1 MDKELGIEPF
11 DPKKHEPIDT
21 VGGMKA
27 TEYLASEPSPEGKAW
42 NIPTIWYDKK
52 TKEPVFLG
60 GKDNSDKAWNAAY
73 RYEKE
78 TGIKFPRYKDIPSAV
93 NAAINRSKDGG
104 ATKEKLGMAKGGSTM
119 NRQMSMFEEGGIA
132 DDGMDR
138 DPVSGNEIPS
148 GSLASEV
155 RDDIP
160 AQLSEGEYVVP
171 ADVVRY
177 FGVKVFEDM
186 RMEAKMGLREM
197 ERDGRI
203 GGEPV
208 EPNKGMT
215 EGDLAGLEEMM
226 RTGVANGGLMDK
238 MVYTAMNDPLVN
250 KKLNEGGLTVG
261 FATGGMT
268 QSPYNDPT
276 RIDQVIGQFM
286 QMTKNNPGIMDEL
299 AKRGITIN
307 RTPATNQ
314 PNQMQAQNAP
324 AQTTNPVINQQ
335 PVKAA
340 EGTYL
345 DPLSMTGLGTTIKS
359 NQVKPL
365 NMTDDQKQS
374 YSLSPT
380 SISSMYGI
388 PGGSYFY
395 QGPGVPKSPEERPI
409 KTPPVCAPGT
419 VYDEESDS
427 CVPEIEPTTPT
438 EEVQPRDKDN
448 MDGIGGT
455 EMSTPYVEKGW
466 RVQATEQLDWSNP
479 EDFDAYMKE
488 LSKPQEKPS
497 KLAQGIA
504 LTNPLWGPAMV
515 IGQKMERKATINKIK
530 AMENIANLI
539 GDSVSAASAV
549 KAGESYKANMT
560 EDQRAFA
567 DTQNGEGYTIT
578 LVNQVMGRGFLD
590 DVEGTRGN
598 GFHSVAD
605 LQNMPQYK
613 KDELK
618 AAIEENNARL
628 REAAL
633 SSAQRKKDAEA
644 ARIVEEQKKA
654 KEKAQAEYQAS
665 QAQKEKN
672 KKAAAAA
679 LAPRSKGQ
687 AQAKQIVATSK
698 RRKTKSGGTVG
709 GKVSTQKNLNKV
721 NKQLKN
727 IASGGSGGFAKGGLM
742 KKPNKK

>member
-1 MDKELGIEPF
+1 MI
-11 DPKKHEPIDT
+11 
-21 VGGMKA
+21 
-27 TEYLASEPSPEGKAW
+27 
-42 NIPTIWYDKK
+42 DKK

-93 NAAINRSKDGG
+93 DAAINRSKDGG

-197 ERDGRI
+197 EQDGRI

-208 EPNKGMT
+208 EPSKGMT
-215 EGDLAGLEEMM
+215 EADLAGLEQMM
-226 RTGVANGGLMDK
+226 RTGVADGGLMDK
-238 MVYTAMNDPLVN
+238 MAYTAMNDPLVN
-250 KKLNEGGLTVG
+250 QKLNQGGMTVG
-261 FATGGMT
+261 FAAGGMSKT
-268 QSPYNDPT
+268 VYNDPT
-276 RIDQVIGQFM
+276 RVDQVIGQFM

-324 AQTTNPVINQQ
+324 AQTTNPVTNQA
-335 PVKAA
+335 PVMAN

-345 DPLSMTGLGTTIKS
+345 DPLSMTGLGTTIRPD
-359 NQVKPL
+359 QVEPL
-365 NMTDDQKQS
+365 NLNPRQTQS
-374 YSLSPT
+374 YAVSPT
-380 SISSMYGI
+380 SLSSMYGI

-395 QGPGVPKSPEERPI
+395 QGPGVPKSPEEAEKTSVAPI
-409 KTPPVCAPGT
+409 APVGPTTPVCAPGT
-419 VYDEESDS
+419 VYDEESNS
-427 CVPEIEPTTPT
+427 CVPELEPT
-438 EEVQPRDKDN
+438 RDKDN

-488 LSKPQEKPS
+488 LSKPQEKIS
-497 KLAQGIA
+497 GLAKA
-504 LTNPLWGPAMV
+504 VSLTNPLWGPAMV

-549 KAGESYKANMT
+549 KAGESYKAGMT

-578 LVNQVMGRGFLD
+578 LVNQIMGKGFLD

-644 ARIVEEQKKA
+644 ARIVEEQRKA

-672 KKAAAAA
+672 KAAATAA
-679 LAPRSKGQ
+679 LSPSSKGQ
-687 AQAKQIVATSK
+687 KQAQQIVSSSR

-709 GKVSTQKNLNKV
+709 GRADTQKNLSKV
-721 NKQLKN
+721 NASLKN
-727 IASGGSGGFAKGGLM
+727 ISRGGSGGFAKGGLM
-742 KKPNKK
+742 KKPKKK

>member
-1 MDKELGIEPF
+1 
-11 DPKKHEPIDT
+11 
-21 VGGMKA
+21 
-27 TEYLASEPSPEGKAW
+27 
-42 NIPTIWYDKK
+42 
-52 TKEPVFLG
+52 
-60 GKDNSDKAWNAAY
+60 
-73 RYEKE
+73 
-78 TGIKFPRYKDIPSAV
+78 
-93 NAAINRSKDGG
+93 
-104 ATKEKLGMAKGGSTM
+104 M

-177 FGVKVFEDM
+177 FGVRVFEDM
-186 RMEAKMGLREM
+186 RNEAKMGLQNM
-197 ERDGRI
+197 EEDGRI

-208 EPNKGMT
+208 EPSQGMT

-250 KKLNEGGLTVG
+250 QKLNEGGLTVG
-261 FATGGMT
+261 FATGGMA

-307 RTPATNQ
+307 RTPATNE
-314 PNQMQAQNAP
+314 PAQMQSQNAP
-324 AQTTNPVINQQ
+324 AQTTNPVTNQQ
-335 PVKAA
+335 PIKAS

-345 DPLSMTGLGTTIKS
+345 DPLSMTGLGTTVRPD
-359 NQVKPL
+359 QVKPL
-365 NMTDDQKQS
+365 SLNSEQTKS
-374 YSLSPT
+374 YAVSPT
-380 SISSMYGI
+380 SLSSMYGI

-395 QGPGVPKSPEERPI
+395 QGPGVPKSPEEQ
-409 KTPPVCAPGT
+409 KTPVAPVAPTTPVCAPGT

-427 CVPEIEPTTPT
+427 CVPELEPT
-438 EEVQPRDKDN
+438 RDRDN

-488 LSKPQEKPS
+488 LSKPQEKIS
-497 KLAQGIA
+497 GLAKGLGVAI
-504 LTNPLWGPAMV
+504 PGWGPAMV

-539 GDSVSAASAV
+539 GDSVRAESAV

-560 EDQRAFA
+560 KEQRAFA

-578 LVNQVMGRGFLD
+578 LVNQIMGKGFLD
-590 DVEGTRGN
+590 DVKGTRGN

-605 LQNMPQYK
+605 LQNMPQWK

-618 AAIEENNARL
+618 AAIDANNKELQAKAATKERRL
-628 REAAL
+628 
-633 SSAQRKKDAEA
+633 KITTDAEA
-644 ARIVEEQKKA
+644 KRQAVAAEARRKESATLA
-654 KEKAQAEYQAS
+654 KLKAQKDAGNVATEAEIRRARDRGQTTT
-665 QAQKEKN
+665 
-672 KKAAAAA
+672 
-679 LAPRSKGQ
+679 GQ
-687 AQAKQIVATSK
+687 ALSRTQSQKSRSEKMADRARSQRTIEA
-698 RRKTKSGGTVG
+698 RTKSGQFDSRGLARG
-709 GKVSTQKNLNKV
+709 GR
-721 NKQLKN
+721 
-727 IASGGSGGFAKGGLM
+727 ARGGLM

>member
-1 MDKELGIEPF
+1 
-11 DPKKHEPIDT
+11 
-21 VGGMKA
+21 
-27 TEYLASEPSPEGKAW
+27 
-42 NIPTIWYDKK
+42 
-52 TKEPVFLG
+52 
-60 GKDNSDKAWNAAY
+60 
-73 RYEKE
+73 
-78 TGIKFPRYKDIPSAV
+78 
-93 NAAINRSKDGG
+93 
-104 ATKEKLGMAKGGSTM
+104 M

-186 RMEAKMGLREM
+186 RMEAKMGLQSM
-197 ERDGRI
+197 EQDGRI

-215 EGDLAGLEEMM
+215 EADLAGLEEMM

-238 MVYTAMNDPLVN
+238 MVYTAMNDPVVN
-250 KKLNEGGLTVG
+250 QKLNQSGMTVG
-261 FATGGMT
+261 FAAGGMA

-276 RIDQVIGQFM
+276 RIDQVISQFM

-307 RTPATNQ
+307 RTPVTNQ
-314 PNQMQAQNAP
+314 PEQMQAQNAP
-324 AQTTNPVINQQ
+324 AQTTNPVTNQK
-335 PVKAA
+335 PIKAA

-345 DPLSMTGLGTTIKS
+345 DPLSMTSDQAKSYTT
-359 NQVKPL
+359 
-365 NMTDDQKQS
+365 
-374 YSLSPT
+374 SPT
-380 SISSMYGI
+380 SLSSMYGI
-388 PGGSYFY
+388 PGGSYLY
-395 QGPGVPKSPEERPI
+395 QGPGLPKSPEERDVKI
-409 KTPPVCAPGT
+409 PPVCAPGT

-427 CVPEIEPTTPT
+427 CIPEVEPDEPT
-438 EEVQPRDKDN
+438 QNKSNNN

-488 LSKPQEKPS
+488 LSKPQEKVS
-497 KLAQGIA
+497 GLAKGIGVGV
-504 LTNPLWGPAMV
+504 PLWGAALAV
-515 IGQKMERKATINKIK
+515 GQKMERKATINKIK

-539 GDSVSAASAV
+539 GDSVRAESAV
-549 KAGESYKANMT
+549 KAGESYKAGMT
-560 EDQRAFA
+560 QSQRDYA

-578 LVNQVMGRGFLD
+578 LVNQIMGKGFLD
-590 DVEGTRGN
+590 DIEGTRGN

-605 LQNMPQYK
+605 LQNMPQWK

-618 AAIEENNARL
+618 AAIEANNKELQAKSATKERRLKITTDAEAKRQAAAAEARKK
-628 REAAL
+628 E
-633 SSAQRKKDAEA
+633 SATLAKLKAKKDAGDVTTEA
-644 ARIVEEQKKA
+644 AIKKA
-654 KEKAQAEYQAS
+654 RDRGQTTTGQALTKTQSQKSTAEKMADRAKS
-665 QAQKEKN
+665 QKTIADRKKSGQFDSRGLARGGRARGGLIKKKN
-672 KKAAAAA
+672 KK
-679 LAPRSKGQ
+679 
-687 AQAKQIVATSK
+687 
-698 RRKTKSGGTVG
+698 
-709 GKVSTQKNLNKV
+709 
-721 NKQLKN
+721 
-727 IASGGSGGFAKGGLM
+727 
-742 KKPNKK
+742 

>member
-1 MDKELGIEPF
+1 
-11 DPKKHEPIDT
+11 
-21 VGGMKA
+21 
-27 TEYLASEPSPEGKAW
+27 
-42 NIPTIWYDKK
+42 
-52 TKEPVFLG
+52 
-60 GKDNSDKAWNAAY
+60 
-73 RYEKE
+73 
-78 TGIKFPRYKDIPSAV
+78 
-93 NAAINRSKDGG
+93 
-104 ATKEKLGMAKGGSTM
+104 
-119 NRQMSMFEEGGIA
+119 MSMFEEGGIA

-197 ERDGRI
+197 EQDGRI

-215 EGDLAGLEEMM
+215 EADLAGLEQMM

-238 MVYTAMNDPLVN
+238 MAYTAMNDPLVN
-250 KKLNEGGLTVG
+250 QKLNQGGMTVG
-261 FATGGMT
+261 FAAGGMPKT
-268 QSPYNDPT
+268 IYNDPT
-276 RIDQVIGQFM
+276 RVDQVIGQFM

-307 RTPATNQ
+307 RTAATQQ
-314 PNQMQAQNAP
+314 PTQMQAQNAP
-324 AQTTNPVINQQ
+324 AQTTNPVINQA
-335 PVKAA
+335 PIKAA

-345 DPLSMTGLGTTIKS
+345 DPLSMTGLGTAIQP
-359 NQVKPL
+359 NQT
-365 NMTDDQKQS
+365 NTQNQS
-374 YSLSPT
+374 YITSPT

-395 QGPGVPKSPEERPI
+395 QGPGVPKSPEEVEKAPVAPV
-409 KTPPVCAPGT
+409 TSTTPVCAPGT
-419 VYDEESDS
+419 VYDEESNS
-427 CVPEIEPTTPT
+427 CVPELEPT
-438 EEVQPRDKDN
+438 RDKDN

-479 EDFDAYMKE
+479 KDFDAYMKE
-488 LSKPQEKPS
+488 LSKPQEKIS
-497 KLAQGIA
+497 GLAKA
-504 LTNPLWGPAMV
+504 VSLTNPLWGPAMV
-515 IGQKMERKATINKIK
+515 IGQKMERKATVNKIK

-539 GDSVSAASAV
+539 GDTVSAASAV

-560 EDQRAFA
+560 EDQKAFA

-578 LVNQVMGRGFLD
+578 LVNQIMGKGFLD

-618 AAIEENNARL
+618 AAIDTNNKKL
-628 REAAL
+628 RSEIEITPTTTTSESKPKKRFVFDTASGKTKETTEPYVPKEFG
-633 SSAQRKKDAEA
+633 SSTADIKGGGGSVYIAPPAPKKKKKKTVYKQPTVTKAEKKKD
-644 ARIVEEQKKA
+644 K
-654 KEKAQAEYQAS
+654 YD
-665 QAQKEKN
+665 N
-672 KKAAAAA
+672 
-679 LAPRSKGQ
+679 
-687 AQAKQIVATSK
+687 
-698 RRKTKSGGTVG
+698 
-709 GKVSTQKNLNKV
+709 KVSYNADMYN
-721 NKQLKN
+721 
-727 IASGGSGGFAKGGLM
+727 KGGLI

>member
-1 MDKELGIEPF
+1 MDKELNIEPF
-11 DPKKHEPIDT
+11 DSEKHEPIDT

-27 TEYLASEPSPEGKAW
+27 TEYLASELSPEGSAW
-42 NIPTIWYDKK
+42 NIPTIWYDKE

-60 GKDNSDKAWNAAY
+60 GKDNSDRAWNAAY

-93 NAAINRSKDGG
+93 DAAINRSKDGG

-132 DDGMDR
+132 DDGMNR

-177 FGVKVFEDM
+177 FGVRVFEEM
-186 RMEAKMGLREM
+186 RNEAKMGLQSM
-197 ERDGRI
+197 EQDGRI

-208 EPNKGMT
+208 EPNKAMT
-215 EGDLAGLEEMM
+215 EADLAGLEEMM

-250 KKLNEGGLTVG
+250 QKLNQGGMTVG
-261 FATGGMT
+261 FAAGGMA

-307 RTPATNQ
+307 RTNATQQPAQIQT
-314 PNQMQAQNAP
+314 QNAP
-324 AQTTNPVINQQ
+324 AQTTNPVTNQA
-335 PVKAA
+335 PIKAA

-345 DPLSMTGLGTTIKS
+345 DPLSMTGLGTAIQP
-359 NQVKPL
+359 NQT
-365 NMTDDQKQS
+365 NTQNQS
-374 YSLSPT
+374 YITSPT

-395 QGPGVPKSPEERPI
+395 KGPGVPKSPEEVEKAPVAS
-409 KTPPVCAPGT
+409 TTPVCAPGT
-419 VYDEESDS
+419 VYDEESNS
-427 CVPEIEPTTPT
+427 CVPELEPT
-438 EEVQPRDKDN
+438 RDKDN

-466 RVQATEQLDWSNP
+466 RVQSTEQLDWSNP
-479 EDFDAYMKE
+479 KDFDAYMKE
-488 LSKPQEKPS
+488 LSKPQEKIS
-497 KLAQGIA
+497 GLAKA
-504 LTNPLWGPAMV
+504 VSLTNPLWGPAMV
-515 IGQKMERKATINKIK
+515 IGQKMERKATVNKIK

-539 GDSVSAASAV
+539 GD
-549 KAGESYKANMT
+549 T
-560 EDQRAFA
+560 A

-578 LVNQVMGRGFLD
+578 LVNQIMGKGFLD
-590 DVEGTRGN
+590 DIEGTRGN

-618 AAIEENNARL
+618 AAIDANNQELQAQ
-628 REAAL
+628 
-633 SSAQRKKDAEA
+633 SATKERRIKITNDAELK
-644 ARIVEEQKKA
+644 RQT
-654 KEKAQAEYQAS
+654 
-665 QAQKEKN
+665 
-672 KKAAAAA
+672 AAAE
-679 LAPRSKGQ
+679 
-687 AQAKQIVATSK
+687 AK
-698 RRKTKSGGTVG
+698 RKSLKSGQKLATG
-709 GKVSTQKNLNKV
+709 GR
-721 NKQLKN
+721 
-727 IASGGSGGFAKGGLM
+727 ARGGLM

>member
-1 MDKELGIEPF
+1 
-11 DPKKHEPIDT
+11 
-21 VGGMKA
+21 
-27 TEYLASEPSPEGKAW
+27 
-42 NIPTIWYDKK
+42 
-52 TKEPVFLG
+52 
-60 GKDNSDKAWNAAY
+60 
-73 RYEKE
+73 
-78 TGIKFPRYKDIPSAV
+78 
-93 NAAINRSKDGG
+93 
-104 ATKEKLGMAKGGSTM
+104 M

-186 RMEAKMGLREM
+186 RMEAKMGLQQM
-197 ERDGRI
+197 EQDGRI

-208 EPNKGMT
+208 EPNKAMT
-215 EGDLAGLEEMM
+215 EADLAGLEEMM

-250 KKLNEGGLTVG
+250 QKLNQGGMTVG
-261 FATGGMT
+261 FAAGGMA

-307 RTPATNQ
+307 RTNATQQPA
-314 PNQMQAQNAP
+314 QMQAQNAP
-324 AQTTNPVINQQ
+324 AQTTNPVTNQT
-335 PVKAA
+335 PIKAA

-345 DPLSMTGLGTTIKS
+345 DPLSMTGLGTTTQPFTNS
-359 NQVKPL
+359 
-365 NMTDDQKQS
+365 MTTDQTQS
-374 YSLSPT
+374 YATSPT
-380 SISSMYGI
+380 SLSSMYGI

-395 QGPGVPKSPEERPI
+395 QGPGVPKSPEQQERPV
-409 KTPPVCAPGT
+409 KPTPVCAPGT
-419 VYDEESDS
+419 VYDPESDS
-427 CVPEIEPTTPT
+427 CVPEVEPVEAT
-438 EEVQPRDKDN
+438 EPRDKDN

-479 EDFDAYMKE
+479 KDFDAYMKE
-488 LSKPQEKPS
+488 LSKPQEKVS
-497 KLAQGIA
+497 GLAKA
-504 LTNPLWGPAMV
+504 VSLTNPLWGPAMV
-515 IGQKMERKATINKIK
+515 IGQKMERKATVNKIK

-539 GDSVSAASAV
+539 GDTVSAASAV

-560 EDQRAFA
+560 EDQKAFA

-578 LVNQVMGRGFLD
+578 LVNQIMGKGFLD

-618 AAIEENNARL
+618 AAIDANNQELQAQSATKERRIKITNDAEL
-628 REAAL
+628 KRQTAAAEAKRKEAATL
-633 SSAQRKKDAEA
+633 AKLKAQKAAGNVPTEVEIQRARDRGQTTTGQTLTKTQSQKSTAEKMA
-644 ARIVEEQKKA
+644 DYTKSQKTIQARI
-654 KEKAQAEYQAS
+654 
-665 QAQKEKN
+665 
-672 KKAAAAA
+672 
-679 LAPRSKGQ
+679 
-687 AQAKQIVATSK
+687 
-698 RRKTKSGGTVG
+698 KSGQFDSSGKARG
-709 GKVSTQKNLNKV
+709 GR
-721 NKQLKN
+721 
-727 IASGGSGGFAKGGLM
+727 ARGGLM

>member
-1 MDKELGIEPF
+1 
-11 DPKKHEPIDT
+11 
-21 VGGMKA
+21 
-27 TEYLASEPSPEGKAW
+27 
-42 NIPTIWYDKK
+42 
-52 TKEPVFLG
+52 
-60 GKDNSDKAWNAAY
+60 
-73 RYEKE
+73 
-78 TGIKFPRYKDIPSAV
+78 
-93 NAAINRSKDGG
+93 
-104 ATKEKLGMAKGGSTM
+104 
-119 NRQMSMFEEGGIA
+119 MFEEGGIA

-208 EPNKGMT
+208 EPSQGMT

-238 MVYTAMNDPLVN
+238 MAYTAMNDPLVN
-250 KKLNEGGLTVG
+250 KKLNEGGLSVA
-261 FATGGMT
+261 FATGGMA

-276 RIDQVIGQFM
+276 RIDQVINQFM

-314 PNQMQAQNAP
+314 PAQMQTQNAP
-324 AQTTNPVINQQ
+324 AQTTNPVTNQQ
-335 PVKAA
+335 PIKAA

-359 NQVKPL
+359 NQIKPL

-380 SISSMYGI
+380 SLSSMYGI

-395 QGPGVPKSPEERPI
+395 QGPGVPKSPEEAERPA
-409 KTPPVCAPGT
+409 KPTPVCAPGT

-427 CVPEIEPTTPT
+427 CVPEIEPTEVT
-438 EEVQPRDKDN
+438 EPRDKDN

-497 KLAQGIA
+497 KLAQGVA

-515 IGQKMERKATINKIK
+515 LAQKMERKATVNKIK

-560 EDQRAFA
+560 KEQRAFA

-578 LVNQVMGRGFLD
+578 LVNQIMGKGFLD

-618 AAIEENNARL
+618 AAIEANNARL

-633 SSAQRKKDAEA
+633 TSAQRKKDAEA
-644 ARIVEEQKKA
+644 AKAAEEA
-654 KEKAQAEYQAS
+654 
-665 QAQKEKN
+665 
-672 KKAAAAA
+672 KAAAKVQAA
-679 LAPRSKGQ
+679 AIAAEQKRERDSNKVTAAQSKAATKGVTITGRKDSSGKSAGQ
-687 AQAKQIVATSK
+687 TGYKSALRERKEAKQRA
-698 RRKTKSGGTVG
+698 TKSLKSGQKLATGGR
-709 GKVSTQKNLNKV
+709 
-721 NKQLKN
+721 
-727 IASGGSGGFAKGGLM
+727 AKGGLM

>member
-1 MDKELGIEPF
+1 MDKKLGIEPF
-11 DPKKHEPIDT
+11 DPEKHEPIDT

-27 TEYLASEPSPEGKAW
+27 TEYLASEPSPEGSAW

-52 TKEPVFLG
+52 TKKPVFLG
-60 GKDNSDKAWNAAY
+60 DKDNSDRAWNAAY

-78 TGIKFPRYKDIPSAV
+78 TGIKFPRYKNIESAV

-132 DDGMDR
+132 DDGMNR

-186 RMEAKMGLREM
+186 RMEAKIGLREM
-197 ERDGRI
+197 EQDGRI

-215 EGDLAGLEEMM
+215 EADLAGLEQMM

-238 MVYTAMNDPLVN
+238 MAYTAMNDPLVN
-250 KKLNEGGLTVG
+250 KKLNEGGMTVG
-261 FATGGMT
+261 FAAGGMPKT
-268 QSPYNDPT
+268 IYNDPT
-276 RIDQVIGQFM
+276 RVDQVIGQFM

-314 PNQMQAQNAP
+314 PTQMQAQNAP
-324 AQTTNPVINQQ
+324 AQTTNPVINQA
-335 PVKAA
+335 PIKAA

-345 DPLSMTGLGTTIKS
+345 DPLSMTGLGTTIQPNS
-359 NQVKPL
+359 L
-365 NMTDDQKQS
+365 NTTNTQNQS
-374 YSLSPT
+374 YITSPT

-395 QGPGVPKSPEERPI
+395 QGPGVPKSPEEVEKAPVAPV
-409 KTPPVCAPGT
+409 TSTTPVCAPGT
-419 VYDEESDS
+419 VYDEESNS
-427 CVPEIEPTTPT
+427 CVPELEPT
-438 EEVQPRDKDN
+438 RDKDN

-466 RVQATEQLDWSNP
+466 RVQSTEQLDWSNA

-488 LSKPQEKPS
+488 LSKPQEKIS
-497 KLAQGIA
+497 GLAKA
-504 LTNPLWGPAMV
+504 VSLTNPLWGPAMV

-539 GDSVSAASAV
+539 GDSVRAASAV

-560 EDQRAFA
+560 EDQKAFA

-578 LVNQVMGRGFLD
+578 LVNQIMGKGFLD

-618 AAIEENNARL
+618 AAIEANNARL

-633 SSAQRKKDAEA
+633 SSAQKKKDAEA
-644 ARIVEEQKKA
+644 AKIVEEQKKA
-654 KEKAQAEYQAS
+654 KQKAQAEYKAS

-672 KKAAAAA
+672 KAAAAAA
-679 LAPRSKGQ
+679 LAPTSKGQ

-698 RRKTKSGGTVG
+698 KRKTKSGATVG
-709 GKVSTQKNLNKV
+709 GKADTQKNLNKV

-727 IASGGSGGFAKGGLM
+727 IASGGSGGFNKGGLM

>member
-1 MDKELGIEPF
+1 
-11 DPKKHEPIDT
+11 
-21 VGGMKA
+21 
-27 TEYLASEPSPEGKAW
+27 
-42 NIPTIWYDKK
+42 
-52 TKEPVFLG
+52 
-60 GKDNSDKAWNAAY
+60 
-73 RYEKE
+73 
-78 TGIKFPRYKDIPSAV
+78 
-93 NAAINRSKDGG
+93 
-104 ATKEKLGMAKGGSTM
+104 M

-177 FGVKVFEDM
+177 FGVRVFEDM
-186 RMEAKMGLREM
+186 RNEAKMGLQSM

-208 EPNKGMT
+208 EPSQGMT
-215 EGDLAGLEEMM
+215 EGDLADLEEMM

-238 MVYTAMNDPLVN
+238 MAYTAMNDPLVN

-261 FATGGMT
+261 FATGGMA

-276 RIDQVIGQFM
+276 SIDQVIGQFM

-314 PNQMQAQNAP
+314 PAQMQAENAP
-324 AQTTNPVINQQ
+324 AQTTNPVTNQQ
-335 PVKAA
+335 PIKAA

-345 DPLSMTGLGTTIKS
+345 DPLSMTGLGTTVRPD
-359 NQVKPL
+359 QVEPL
-365 NMTDDQKQS
+365 TLNSEQTQS
-374 YSLSPT
+374 YAVSPT
-380 SISSMYGI
+380 SLSSMYGI

-395 QGPGVPKSPEERPI
+395 QGPGVPKSPEEQE
-409 KTPPVCAPGT
+409 TPVAPVAPTTPVCAPGT

-427 CVPEIEPTTPT
+427 CVPELEPT
-438 EEVQPRDKDN
+438 RDKDN

-497 KLAQGIA
+497 KLAQGVA

-515 IGQKMERKATINKIK
+515 LAQKMERKATVNKIK

-539 GDSVSAASAV
+539 GDSVRAASAV
-549 KAGESYKANMT
+549 KAGESYKASMT
-560 EDQRAFA
+560 KEQRAFA

-578 LVNQVMGRGFLD
+578 LVNQIMGKGFLD
-590 DVEGTRGN
+590 DVKGTRGN

-618 AAIEENNARL
+618 AAIEANNKELQAK
-628 REAAL
+628 AAL
-633 SSAQRKKDAEA
+633 KERRIKITTDAEA
-644 ARIVEEQKKA
+644 KRQ
-654 KEKAQAEYQAS
+654 
-665 QAQKEKN
+665 
-672 KKAAAAA
+672 AAAAEA
-679 LAPRSKGQ
+679 RRKEAATLAKLKAQKAAGNVPTEAEIKRARDRGQTTTGQ
-687 AQAKQIVATSK
+687 ALSK
-698 RRKTKSGGTVG
+698 TQSQKSRSEKMADRARSQRTIEARTKSGQFDSRGRARG
-709 GKVSTQKNLNKV
+709 GR
-721 NKQLKN
+721 
-727 IASGGSGGFAKGGLM
+727 ARGGLIEKP
-742 KKPNKK
+742 KKK

>member
-1 MDKELGIEPF
+1 
-11 DPKKHEPIDT
+11 
-21 VGGMKA
+21 
-27 TEYLASEPSPEGKAW
+27 
-42 NIPTIWYDKK
+42 
-52 TKEPVFLG
+52 
-60 GKDNSDKAWNAAY
+60 
-73 RYEKE
+73 
-78 TGIKFPRYKDIPSAV
+78 
-93 NAAINRSKDGG
+93 
-104 ATKEKLGMAKGGSTM
+104 M

-177 FGVKVFEDM
+177 FGVRVFEDM
-186 RMEAKMGLREM
+186 RNEAKMGLQSM
-197 ERDGRI
+197 EQDGRI

-208 EPNKGMT
+208 EPSQGMT

-226 RTGVANGGLMDK
+226 RTGVADGGLMDK
-238 MVYTAMNDPLVN
+238 MAYTAMNDPLVN
-250 KKLNEGGLTVG
+250 KKLNEGGLSVG
-261 FATGGMT
+261 FATGGMA

-324 AQTTNPVINQQ
+324 AQTTNPVTNQQ
-335 PVKAA
+335 PIMAN

-345 DPLSMTGLGTTIKS
+345 DPLSMTGLGSTIRPD
-359 NQVKPL
+359 QVEPL
-365 NMTDDQKQS
+365 NLNPRQTQS
-374 YSLSPT
+374 YAVSPT
-380 SISSMYGI
+380 SLSSMYGI

-395 QGPGVPKSPEERPI
+395 QGPGVPKSPEEVE
-409 KTPPVCAPGT
+409 KTPLAPVAPTTPVCAPGT

-427 CVPEIEPTTPT
+427 CVPELEPT
-438 EEVQPRDKDN
+438 RDKDN

-488 LSKPQEKPS
+488 LSKPQEKIS
-497 KLAQGIA
+497 GLAKGLGVAI
-504 LTNPLWGPAMV
+504 PGWGPAMV

-549 KAGESYKANMT
+549 KAGESYKAGMT

-578 LVNQVMGRGFLD
+578 LVNQIMGRGFLD

-644 ARIVEEQKKA
+644 ARIVEEQRKA

-672 KKAAAAA
+672 KAAATAA
-679 LAPRSKGQ
+679 LSPSSKGQ
-687 AQAKQIVATSK
+687 KQAQQIVSSSR

-709 GKVSTQKNLNKV
+709 GRADTQKNLSKV
-721 NKQLKN
+721 NASLKN
-727 IASGGSGGFAKGGLM
+727 ISRGGSGGFAKGGLM
-742 KKPNKK
+742 KKPKKK

>member
-1 MDKELGIEPF
+1 MD
-11 DPKKHEPIDT
+11 
-21 VGGMKA
+21 
-27 TEYLASEPSPEGKAW
+27 
-42 NIPTIWYDKK
+42 
-52 TKEPVFLG
+52 
-60 GKDNSDKAWNAAY
+60 
-73 RYEKE
+73 
-78 TGIKFPRYKDIPSAV
+78 
-93 NAAINRSKDGG
+93 
-104 ATKEKLGMAKGGSTM
+104 
-119 NRQMSMFEEGGIA
+119 RQMSMFEEGGIA

-208 EPNKGMT
+208 EPSQGMT

-238 MVYTAMNDPLVN
+238 MAYTAMNDPLVN
-250 KKLNEGGLTVG
+250 QKLNEGGLTVG
-261 FATGGMT
+261 FAAGGMPKT
-268 QSPYNDPT
+268 IYNDPT
-276 RIDQVIGQFM
+276 RVDQVINQFM

-314 PNQMQAQNAP
+314 PGQMQAQNAP
-324 AQTTNPVINQQ
+324 AQTTNPVTNQQ
-335 PVKAA
+335 PIMAN

-365 NMTDDQKQS
+365 NMTDDQTKS
-374 YSLSPT
+374 YSLTPT

-409 KTPPVCAPGT
+409 KTLPVCAPGT

-427 CVPEIEPTTPT
+427 CVPEMESTTPV
-438 EEVQPRDKDN
+438 EETQPRDKDN

-455 EMSTPYVEKGW
+455 KMSTPYVEKGW

-479 EDFDAYMKE
+479 KDFDAYMKE
-488 LSKPQEKPS
+488 LSKPQEKIS
-497 KLAQGIA
+497 GLAKA
-504 LTNPLWGPAMV
+504 VSLTNPLWGPAMV

-539 GDSVSAASAV
+539 GDTVSAASAV
-549 KAGESYKANMT
+549 KAGESYKAGMT
-560 EDQRAFA
+560 EDQKAFA

-578 LVNQVMGRGFLD
+578 LVNQIMGRGFLD

-618 AAIEENNARL
+618 AAIEANNARL

-633 SSAQRKKDAEA
+633 TSAQRKKDAEA
-644 ARIVEEQKKA
+644 AERKEKAFKAAATKEKARQAAEAASLAEAKRRQKEEAAANAARIAKRDNRDKSWSGGKVAKTQKKA
-654 KEKAQAEYQAS
+654 TGSVAKRKQAAT
-665 QAQKEKN
+665 
-672 KKAAAAA
+672 KKYGK
-679 LAPRSKGQ
+679 SY
-687 AQAKQIVATSK
+687 
-698 RRKTKSGGTVG
+698 SGGR
-709 GKVSTQKNLNKV
+709 
-721 NKQLKN
+721 
-727 IASGGSGGFAKGGLM
+727 ARGGLM

>member
-1 MDKELGIEPF
+1 
-11 DPKKHEPIDT
+11 
-21 VGGMKA
+21 
-27 TEYLASEPSPEGKAW
+27 
-42 NIPTIWYDKK
+42 
-52 TKEPVFLG
+52 
-60 GKDNSDKAWNAAY
+60 
-73 RYEKE
+73 
-78 TGIKFPRYKDIPSAV
+78 
-93 NAAINRSKDGG
+93 
-104 ATKEKLGMAKGGSTM
+104 
-119 NRQMSMFEEGGIA
+119 MSMFEEGGIA
-132 DDGMDR
+132 DDGMNR

-186 RMEAKMGLREM
+186 RMEAKMGLQQM
-197 ERDGRI
+197 EQDGRI

-208 EPNKGMT
+208 EPNKAMT
-215 EGDLAGLEEMM
+215 EADLAGLEEMM

-238 MVYTAMNDPLVN
+238 MVYTAMNDPVVN
-250 KKLNEGGLTVG
+250 QKLNQGGMTVG
-261 FATGGMT
+261 FAAGGMA

-307 RTPATNQ
+307 RTNATQPPA
-314 PNQMQAQNAP
+314 QMQTQNAP
-324 AQTTNPVINQQ
+324 AQTTNPVTNQA
-335 PVKAA
+335 PIKAA

-345 DPLSMTGLGTTIKS
+345 DPLSMTGLGTAIQP
-359 NQVKPL
+359 NQT
-365 NMTDDQKQS
+365 NTQNQS
-374 YSLSPT
+374 YITSPT

-395 QGPGVPKSPEERPI
+395 QGPGVPKSPEEVEKAPVAPVAS
-409 KTPPVCAPGT
+409 TTPVCAPGT
-419 VYDEESDS
+419 VYDEESNS
-427 CVPEIEPTTPT
+427 CVPELEPT
-438 EEVQPRDKDN
+438 RDKDN

-466 RVQATEQLDWSNP
+466 RVQSTEQLDWSNP

-488 LSKPQEKPS
+488 LSKPQEKVS
-497 KLAQGIA
+497 GLAKA
-504 LTNPLWGPAMV
+504 VSLTNPLWGPAMV
-515 IGQKMERKATINKIK
+515 IGQKMERKATVNKIK

-539 GDSVSAASAV
+539 GDTVSAASAV
-549 KAGESYKANMT
+549 KAGESYKAGMT

-578 LVNQVMGRGFLD
+578 LVNQIMGKGFLD

-618 AAIEENNARL
+618 NAIDENNARL

-644 ARIVEEQKKA
+644 AKA
-654 KEKAQAEYQAS
+654 AEAAKVQAES
-665 QAQKEKN
+665 QAQKERN
-672 KKAAAAA
+672 KAAAAAA
-679 LAPRSKGQ
+679 LAPTSKGQ

-698 RRKTKSGGTVG
+698 RRKTKSGATVG
-709 GKVSTQKNLNKV
+709 GKADTQKNLNKV
-721 NKQLKN
+721 NASLKN
-727 IASGGSGGFAKGGLM
+727 IASGGSGGFNKGGLM

>member
-1 MDKELGIEPF
+1 
-11 DPKKHEPIDT
+11 
-21 VGGMKA
+21 
-27 TEYLASEPSPEGKAW
+27 
-42 NIPTIWYDKK
+42 
-52 TKEPVFLG
+52 
-60 GKDNSDKAWNAAY
+60 
-73 RYEKE
+73 
-78 TGIKFPRYKDIPSAV
+78 
-93 NAAINRSKDGG
+93 
-104 ATKEKLGMAKGGSTM
+104 
-119 NRQMSMFEEGGIA
+119 MFEEGGIA

-208 EPNKGMT
+208 EPSQGMT
-215 EGDLAGLEEMM
+215 EADLAGLEEMM

-238 MVYTAMNDPLVN
+238 MVYTATNDPLVN
-250 KKLNEGGLTVG
+250 KKLNEGGMTVG
-261 FATGGMT
+261 FAAGGMA

-314 PNQMQAQNAP
+314 PGQMQAQNAP
-324 AQTTNPVINQQ
+324 AQTTNPVTNQA
-335 PVKAA
+335 PIKAN

-345 DPLSMTGLGTTIKS
+345 DPLSMTGLGTTIQP
-359 NQVKPL
+359 NQTNSL
-365 NMTDDQKQS
+365 NMTDSQKQS
-374 YSLSPT
+374 YITSPT

-427 CVPEIEPTTPT
+427 CVPEVEPVEAT
-438 EEVQPRDKDN
+438 QPRDKDN

-455 EMSTPYVEKGW
+455 KMSTPYVEKGW
-466 RVQATEQLDWSNP
+466 RVQATEELDWSNP
-479 EDFDAYMKE
+479 KDFDAYMKE
-488 LSKPQEKPS
+488 LSKPQEKITGLGKAAGAVIP
-497 KLAQGIA
+497 G
-504 LTNPLWGPAMV
+504 WGPAMI

-549 KAGESYKANMT
+549 KAGESYKAGMT
-560 EDQRAFA
+560 EDQKAFA

-578 LVNQVMGRGFLD
+578 LVNQIMGKGFLD

-618 AAIEENNARL
+618 AAIDANNARL

-633 SSAQRKKDAEA
+633 SSAQKKKDAE
-644 ARIVEEQKKA
+644 KA
-654 KEKAQAEYQAS
+654 KQKAQAEYQAS

-672 KKAAAAA
+672 KKAASAA

-698 RRKTKSGGTVG
+698 KRKTKSGATVG
-709 GKVSTQKNLNKV
+709 GKASTQKNLNKV

>member
-1 MDKELGIEPF
+1 
-11 DPKKHEPIDT
+11 
-21 VGGMKA
+21 
-27 TEYLASEPSPEGKAW
+27 
-42 NIPTIWYDKK
+42 
-52 TKEPVFLG
+52 
-60 GKDNSDKAWNAAY
+60 
-73 RYEKE
+73 
-78 TGIKFPRYKDIPSAV
+78 
-93 NAAINRSKDGG
+93 
-104 ATKEKLGMAKGGSTM
+104 M

-177 FGVKVFEDM
+177 FGVRVFEDM
-186 RMEAKMGLREM
+186 RNEAKMGLQNM
-197 ERDGRI
+197 EEDGRI

-208 EPNKGMT
+208 EPSQGMT

-250 KKLNEGGLTVG
+250 QKLNEGGLTVG
-261 FATGGMT
+261 FATGGMA

-307 RTPATNQ
+307 RTPATNE
-314 PNQMQAQNAP
+314 PAQMQLQNAP
-324 AQTTNPVINQQ
+324 AQTTNPVTNQQ
-335 PVKAA
+335 PIKAS

-345 DPLSMTGLGTTIKS
+345 DPLSMTGLGTTVRPD
-359 NQVKPL
+359 QVKPL
-365 NMTDDQKQS
+365 SLNSEQTKS
-374 YSLSPT
+374 YAVSPT
-380 SISSMYGI
+380 SLSSMYGI

-395 QGPGVPKSPEERPI
+395 QGPGVPKSPEEQE
-409 KTPPVCAPGT
+409 TPVAPVAPTTPVCAPGT

-427 CVPEIEPTTPT
+427 CVPELEPT
-438 EEVQPRDKDN
+438 RDRDN

-455 EMSTPYVEKGW
+455 KMSTPYVEKGW

-488 LSKPQEKPS
+488 LSKPQEKITGLGKAAGAVIP
-497 KLAQGIA
+497 G
-504 LTNPLWGPAMV
+504 WGPAMI

-539 GDSVSAASAV
+539 GDSVRAESAV
-549 KAGESYKANMT
+549 KAGESYKASMT
-560 EDQRAFA
+560 KEQKAFA

-578 LVNQVMGRGFLD
+578 LVNQIMGKGFLD
-590 DVEGTRGN
+590 DVKGTRGN

-618 AAIEENNARL
+618 AAIEANN
-628 REAAL
+628 
-633 SSAQRKKDAEA
+633 
-644 ARIVEEQKKA
+644 
-654 KEKAQAEYQAS
+654 KE
-665 QAQKEKN
+665 
-672 KKAAAAA
+672 
-679 LAPRSKGQ
+679 LQ
-687 AQAKQIVATSK
+687 AQAALKERRIKITTNAEAKRQAVAAEA
-698 RRKTKSGGTVG
+698 RRKEAETLAKLKAQKAAGNVPTEAEIRRARDRGQTTTGQTLSKTQSQKSTSEKMADRARSQRTIEARTKSGQFDSRGLARG
-709 GKVSTQKNLNKV
+709 GR
-721 NKQLKN
+721 
-727 IASGGSGGFAKGGLM
+727 ARGGLM
-742 KKPNKK
+742 KKPSKK

>member
-93 NAAINRSKDGG
+93 DAAINRSKDGG

-132 DDGMDR
+132 DDGMSR

-197 ERDGRI
+197 EQDGRI

-208 EPNKGMT
+208 EPSKGMT
-215 EGDLAGLEEMM
+215 EADLAGLEQMM

-238 MVYTAMNDPLVN
+238 MAYTAMNDPLVN
-250 KKLNEGGLTVG
+250 QKLNQGGMTVG
-261 FATGGMT
+261 FAVGGMT

-276 RIDQVIGQFM
+276 RVDQVIGQFM

-324 AQTTNPVINQQ
+324 AQTTNPVTNQQ

-345 DPLSMTGLGTTIKS
+345 DPLSMTGLGTTIS
-359 NQVKPL
+359 QNQVKPL
-365 NMTDDQKQS
+365 NMTDDQTKS

-380 SISSMYGI
+380 SLSSMYGI

-395 QGPGVPKSPEERPI
+395 QGPGVPKSPEEQKSPVAPVGP
-409 KTPPVCAPGT
+409 TTPVCAPGT
-419 VYDEESDS
+419 VYDEESNS
-427 CVPEIEPTTPT
+427 CVPELEPT
-438 EEVQPRDKDN
+438 RDKDN

-488 LSKPQEKPS
+488 LSKPQEKIS
-497 KLAQGIA
+497 GLAKA
-504 LTNPLWGPAMV
+504 VSLTNPLWGPAMV
-515 IGQKMERKATINKIK
+515 IGQKMERKATVNKIK

-539 GDSVSAASAV
+539 GDSVRAASAV
-549 KAGESYKANMT
+549 KAGESYKASLT

-578 LVNQVMGRGFLD
+578 LVNQIMGKGFLD

-628 REAAL
+628 REAAK

-644 ARIVEEQKKA
+644 AIKA

-672 KKAAAAA
+672 KVAAAAA
-679 LAPRSKGQ
+679 LSPSSKGQ
-687 AQAKQIVATSK
+687 KQAQQIVSSSK
-698 RRKTKSGGTVG
+698 KYKTKSGATVG
-709 GKVSTQKNLNKV
+709 GKADTKKNLNKV
-721 NKQLKN
+721 NASLKN

>member
-1 MDKELGIEPF
+1 MI
-11 DPKKHEPIDT
+11 
-21 VGGMKA
+21 
-27 TEYLASEPSPEGKAW
+27 
-42 NIPTIWYDKK
+42 
-52 TKEPVFLG
+52 
-60 GKDNSDKAWNAAY
+60 
-73 RYEKE
+73 
-78 TGIKFPRYKDIPSAV
+78 
-93 NAAINRSKDGG
+93 
-104 ATKEKLGMAKGGSTM
+104 M

-177 FGVKVFEDM
+177 FGVRVFEDM
-186 RMEAKMGLREM
+186 RNEAKMGLQNM
-197 ERDGRI
+197 EEDGRI

-208 EPNKGMT
+208 EPSQGMT

-250 KKLNEGGLTVG
+250 QKLNEGGLTVG
-261 FATGGMT
+261 FATGGMA

-307 RTPATNQ
+307 RTPATNE
-314 PNQMQAQNAP
+314 PAQMQSQNAP
-324 AQTTNPVINQQ
+324 AQTTNPVTNQQ
-335 PVKAA
+335 PIKAS

-345 DPLSMTGLGTTIKS
+345 DPLSMTGLGTTVRPD
-359 NQVKPL
+359 QVKPL
-365 NMTDDQKQS
+365 SLNSEQTKS
-374 YSLSPT
+374 YAVSPT
-380 SISSMYGI
+380 SLSSMYGI

-395 QGPGVPKSPEERPI
+395 QGPGVPKSPEEQ
-409 KTPPVCAPGT
+409 KTPVAPVAPTTPVCAPGT

-427 CVPEIEPTTPT
+427 CVPELEPT
-438 EEVQPRDKDN
+438 RDRDN

-488 LSKPQEKPS
+488 LSKPQEKIS
-497 KLAQGIA
+497 GLAKGLGVAI
-504 LTNPLWGPAMV
+504 PGWGPAMV

-539 GDSVSAASAV
+539 GDSVRAESAV

-560 EDQRAFA
+560 KEQRAFA

-578 LVNQVMGRGFLD
+578 LVNQIMGKGFLD
-590 DVEGTRGN
+590 DVKGTRGN

-618 AAIEENNARL
+618 AAIEANNKELQAK
-628 REAAL
+628 AAL
-633 SSAQRKKDAEA
+633 KERRIKITTDAEA
-644 ARIVEEQKKA
+644 KRQAVAAEARRKESATLA
-654 KEKAQAEYQAS
+654 KLKAQKDAGNVATEAEIRRARDRGQTTT
-665 QAQKEKN
+665 
-672 KKAAAAA
+672 
-679 LAPRSKGQ
+679 GQ
-687 AQAKQIVATSK
+687 ALSRTQSQKSRSEKMADRARSQRTIEA
-698 RRKTKSGGTVG
+698 RTKSGQFDSRGLARG
-709 GKVSTQKNLNKV
+709 GR
-721 NKQLKN
+721 
-727 IASGGSGGFAKGGLM
+727 ARGGLM

>member
-1 MDKELGIEPF
+1 
-11 DPKKHEPIDT
+11 
-21 VGGMKA
+21 
-27 TEYLASEPSPEGKAW
+27 
-42 NIPTIWYDKK
+42 
-52 TKEPVFLG
+52 
-60 GKDNSDKAWNAAY
+60 
-73 RYEKE
+73 
-78 TGIKFPRYKDIPSAV
+78 
-93 NAAINRSKDGG
+93 
-104 ATKEKLGMAKGGSTM
+104 
-119 NRQMSMFEEGGIA
+119 MSMFEEGGIA
-132 DDGMDR
+132 DDGMNR
-138 DPVSGNEIPS
+138 DPISGNEIPS

-186 RMEAKMGLREM
+186 RMEAKMGLQQM
-197 ERDGRI
+197 EQDGRI

-208 EPNKGMT
+208 EPNKAMT
-215 EGDLAGLEEMM
+215 EADLAGLEEMM

-250 KKLNEGGLTVG
+250 QKLNQGGMTVG
-261 FATGGMT
+261 FAAGGMA

-307 RTPATNQ
+307 RTNATQQPA
-314 PNQMQAQNAP
+314 QMQTQNAP
-324 AQTTNPVINQQ
+324 AQTTNPVTNQA
-335 PVKAA
+335 PIKAA

-345 DPLSMTGLGTTIKS
+345 DPLSMTGLGTAIQP
-359 NQVKPL
+359 NQT
-365 NMTDDQKQS
+365 NTQNQS
-374 YSLSPT
+374 YITSPT

-395 QGPGVPKSPEERPI
+395 QGPGVPKSPEEVEKAPVAPVAS
-409 KTPPVCAPGT
+409 TTPVCAPGT
-419 VYDEESDS
+419 VYDEESNS
-427 CVPEIEPTTPT
+427 CVPELEPT
-438 EEVQPRDKDN
+438 RDKDN

-479 EDFDAYMKE
+479 KDFDAYMKE
-488 LSKPQEKPS
+488 LSKPQEKVS
-497 KLAQGIA
+497 GLAKA
-504 LTNPLWGPAMV
+504 VSLTNPLWGPAMV
-515 IGQKMERKATINKIK
+515 IGQKMERKATVNKIK

-539 GDSVSAASAV
+539 GDTVSAASAV

-560 EDQRAFA
+560 EDQKAFA

-578 LVNQVMGRGFLD
+578 LVNQIMGKGFLD

-618 AAIEENNARL
+618 AAIDANNQELQAQSATKERRIKITNDAEL
-628 REAAL
+628 KRQTAAAEAKRKETLALAEAKRRQDEEAAANAVTL
-633 SSAQRKKDAEA
+633 AKGDNRDTSWSGGRVVANQTQPSRK
-644 ARIVEEQKKA
+644 RNRT
-654 KEKAQAEYQAS
+654 QA
-665 QAQKEKN
+665 
-672 KKAAAAA
+672 KAAATKA
-679 LAPRSKGQ
+679 LKPGQ
-687 AQAKQIVATSK
+687 KLAT
-698 RRKTKSGGTVG
+698 GGR
-709 GKVSTQKNLNKV
+709 
-721 NKQLKN
+721 
-727 IASGGSGGFAKGGLM
+727 ARGGLM

>member
-93 NAAINRSKDGG
+93 DAAINRSKDGG

-197 ERDGRI
+197 EQDGRI

-208 EPNKGMT
+208 EPSKGMT
-215 EGDLAGLEEMM
+215 EADLAGLEQMM
-226 RTGVANGGLMDK
+226 RTGVADGGLMDK
-238 MVYTAMNDPLVN
+238 MAYTAMNDPLVN
-250 KKLNEGGLTVG
+250 QKLNQGGMTVG
-261 FATGGMT
+261 FAAGGMSKT
-268 QSPYNDPT
+268 VYNDPT
-276 RIDQVIGQFM
+276 RVDQVIGQFM

-324 AQTTNPVINQQ
+324 AQTTNPVTNQQ
-335 PVKAA
+335 PIMAN

-345 DPLSMTGLGTTIKS
+345 DPLSMSGLGTLGQSSGIA
-359 NQVKPL
+359 PL
-365 NMTDDQKQS
+365 NMSAMSEPQKEN
-374 YSLSPT
+374 YATTPTSLSG
-380 SISSMYGI
+380 MFGI
-388 PGGSYFY
+388 PGASYFY
-395 QGPGVPKSPEERPI
+395 QGPGVPDKPADEVSPI
-409 KTPPVCAPGT
+409 CAPGT
-419 VYDEESDS
+419 
-427 CVPEIEPTTPT
+427 
-438 EEVQPRDKDN
+438 
-448 MDGIGGT
+448 
-455 EMSTPYVEKGW
+455 
-466 RVQATEQLDWSNP
+466 
-479 EDFDAYMKE
+479 
-488 LSKPQEKPS
+488 
-497 KLAQGIA
+497 
-504 LTNPLWGPAMV
+504 
-515 IGQKMERKATINKIK
+515 
-530 AMENIANLI
+530 
-539 GDSVSAASAV
+539 
-549 KAGESYKANMT
+549 
-560 EDQRAFA
+560 
-567 DTQNGEGYTIT
+567 
-578 LVNQVMGRGFLD
+578 FLD
-590 DVEGTRGN
+590 PETN
-598 GFHSVAD
+598 TCI
-605 LQNMPQYK
+605 P
-613 KDELK
+613 
-618 AAIEENNARL
+618 I
-628 REAAL
+628 
-633 SSAQRKKDAEA
+633 
-644 ARIVEEQKKA
+644 
-654 KEKAQAEYQAS
+654 
-665 QAQKEKN
+665 
-672 KKAAAAA
+672 
-679 LAPRSKGQ
+679 P
-687 AQAKQIVATSK
+687 
-698 RRKTKSGGTVG
+698 
-709 GKVSTQKNLNKV
+709 
-721 NKQLKN
+721 
-727 IASGGSGGFAKGGLM
+727 
-742 KKPNKK
+742 

>member
-1 MDKELGIEPF
+1 
-11 DPKKHEPIDT
+11 
-21 VGGMKA
+21 
-27 TEYLASEPSPEGKAW
+27 
-42 NIPTIWYDKK
+42 
-52 TKEPVFLG
+52 
-60 GKDNSDKAWNAAY
+60 
-73 RYEKE
+73 
-78 TGIKFPRYKDIPSAV
+78 
-93 NAAINRSKDGG
+93 
-104 ATKEKLGMAKGGSTM
+104 M

-177 FGVKVFEDM
+177 FGVRVFEDM
-186 RMEAKMGLREM
+186 RNEAKMGLQSM
-197 ERDGRI
+197 EQDGRI

-208 EPNKGMT
+208 EPSQGMT

-226 RTGVANGGLMDK
+226 RTGVADGGLMDK
-238 MVYTAMNDPLVN
+238 MAYTAMNDPLVN

-261 FATGGMT
+261 FATGGMA

-324 AQTTNPVINQQ
+324 AQTTNPVTNQQ
-335 PVKAA
+335 PIMAN

-345 DPLSMTGLGTTIKS
+345 DPLSMTGLGSTIRPD
-359 NQVKPL
+359 QVEPL
-365 NMTDDQKQS
+365 NLNPRQTQS
-374 YSLSPT
+374 YAVSPT
-380 SISSMYGI
+380 SLSSMYGI

-395 QGPGVPKSPEERPI
+395 QGPGVPKSPEEQE
-409 KTPPVCAPGT
+409 TPVAPVAPTTPVCAPGT

-427 CVPEIEPTTPT
+427 CVPELEPT
-438 EEVQPRDKDN
+438 RDKDN

-488 LSKPQEKPS
+488 LSKPQEKIS
-497 KLAQGIA
+497 GLAKGLGVAI
-504 LTNPLWGPAMV
+504 PGWGPAMV

-539 GDSVSAASAV
+539 GDSVRAESAV
-549 KAGESYKANMT
+549 KAGEAYKASMT
-560 EDQRAFA
+560 KEQRAFA

-578 LVNQVMGRGFLD
+578 LVNQIMGKGFLD
-590 DVEGTRGN
+590 DVKGTRGN

-618 AAIEENNARL
+618 AAIEANNKELQAK
-628 REAAL
+628 AAL
-633 SSAQRKKDAEA
+633 KERRIKITTDAEA
-644 ARIVEEQKKA
+644 KRQ
-654 KEKAQAEYQAS
+654 
-665 QAQKEKN
+665 
-672 KKAAAAA
+672 AAAAEA
-679 LAPRSKGQ
+679 RRKEAETLAKLKAQKAAGNVPTEAEIRRARDRGQTTTGQ
-687 AQAKQIVATSK
+687 ALSK
-698 RRKTKSGGTVG
+698 TQSQKSRSEKMADRARSQRTIEARTKSGQFDSRGRARG
-709 GKVSTQKNLNKV
+709 GR
-721 NKQLKN
+721 
-727 IASGGSGGFAKGGLM
+727 ARGGLM

>member
-1 MDKELGIEPF
+1 
-11 DPKKHEPIDT
+11 
-21 VGGMKA
+21 
-27 TEYLASEPSPEGKAW
+27 
-42 NIPTIWYDKK
+42 
-52 TKEPVFLG
+52 
-60 GKDNSDKAWNAAY
+60 
-73 RYEKE
+73 
-78 TGIKFPRYKDIPSAV
+78 
-93 NAAINRSKDGG
+93 
-104 ATKEKLGMAKGGSTM
+104 M

-177 FGVKVFEDM
+177 FGVRVFEDM
-186 RMEAKMGLREM
+186 RNEAKMGLQNM
-197 ERDGRI
+197 EEDGRI

-208 EPNKGMT
+208 EPSQGMT

-250 KKLNEGGLTVG
+250 QKLNEGGLTVG
-261 FATGGMT
+261 FATGGMA

-307 RTPATNQ
+307 RTPATNE
-314 PNQMQAQNAP
+314 PAQMQLQNAP
-324 AQTTNPVINQQ
+324 AQTTNPVTNQQ
-335 PVKAA
+335 PIKAS

-345 DPLSMTGLGTTIKS
+345 DPLSMTGLGTTVRPD
-359 NQVKPL
+359 QVKPL
-365 NMTDDQKQS
+365 SLNSEQTKS
-374 YSLSPT
+374 YAVSPT
-380 SISSMYGI
+380 SLSSMYGI

-395 QGPGVPKSPEERPI
+395 QGPGVPKSPEEQE
-409 KTPPVCAPGT
+409 TPVAPVAPTTPVCAPGT

-427 CVPEIEPTTPT
+427 CVPELEPT
-438 EEVQPRDKDN
+438 RDRDN

-455 EMSTPYVEKGW
+455 KMSTPYVEKGW

-488 LSKPQEKPS
+488 LSKPQEKITGLGKAAGAVIP
-497 KLAQGIA
+497 G
-504 LTNPLWGPAMV
+504 WGPAMI

-539 GDSVSAASAV
+539 GDSVRAESAV
-549 KAGESYKANMT
+549 KAGESYKASMT
-560 EDQRAFA
+560 KEQKAFA

-578 LVNQVMGRGFLD
+578 LVNQIMGKGFLD
-590 DVEGTRGN
+590 DVKGTRGN

-618 AAIEENNARL
+618 AAIEANNKELQAQ
-628 REAAL
+628 AAL
-633 SSAQRKKDAEA
+633 KERRIKITTDAEA
-644 ARIVEEQKKA
+644 KRQ
-654 KEKAQAEYQAS
+654 
-665 QAQKEKN
+665 
-672 KKAAAAA
+672 AAAAEAKRKEA
-679 LAPRSKGQ
+679 LAL
-687 AQAKQIVATSK
+687 AEAKRIRDEEAAANAARIAKRDNRDTSW
-698 RRKTKSGGTVG
+698 SGGRVAANQSRPSRSRTRSEARSAATRSLSPGQSLARG
-709 GKVSTQKNLNKV
+709 GR
-721 NKQLKN
+721 
-727 IASGGSGGFAKGGLM
+727 ARGGLM